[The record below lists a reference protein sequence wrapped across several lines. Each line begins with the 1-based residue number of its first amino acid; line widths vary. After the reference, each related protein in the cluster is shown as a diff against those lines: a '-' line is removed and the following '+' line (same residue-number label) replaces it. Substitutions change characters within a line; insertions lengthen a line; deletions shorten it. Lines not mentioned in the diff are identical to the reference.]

1 MKHVAL
7 SGGQAD
13 GWDAPALNQA
23 STAPEPWTEAR
34 LFLYLRTGVEDR
46 HGAAAGPMAP
56 VIAELSRVPEADVQ
70 AIAIYIASLMPA
82 ASASPAAQ
90 PAVRPVTADAAIL
103 FAGACGACHGPDA
116 PGGRVSLALSTTLA
130 APEPNDA
137 ARLLLVGLQPP
148 AGQSGPFMPG
158 FAEALTDTQLAEL
171 LRYLREDIAGRP
183 AWTDLDDAIRR
194 ARQPAT
200 E

>member
-1 MKHVAL
+1 MVAAT
-7 SGGQAD
+7 STIA
-13 GWDAPALNQA
+13 ALNQA

-82 ASASPAAQ
+82 ASEPPASPPAAKTASAEA
-90 PAVRPVTADAAIL
+90 AVL

-116 PGGRVSLALSTTLA
+116 PVGRVPLPLSTTLA

-148 AGQSGPFMPG
+148 VGQPGPFMPG
-158 FAEALTDTQLAEL
+158 FAEALTDTQLAGL